1 MAAVFHMAPAMSF
14 PNSAAILAI
23 MIQEDSDIKWI
34 WINKVEHK
42 IPQFADDTQL
52 MNNGEKNKSKNQYI
66 QLINL
71 EKYLACSWMQTV
83 KYTPQSKT
91 YATSKNGMASNNV

>member
-1 MAAVFHMAPAMSF
+1 MSF

-52 MNNGEKNKSKNQYI
+52 MNNGEKNKFKNQYI

-71 EKYLACSWMQTV
+71 EKYLACSWMQTKHRV
-83 KYTPQSKT
+83 KYTPRSKYMPQSKI
-91 YATSKNGMASNNV
+91 YATSKTGMASNNV